1 MDNVR
6 SVQLCSI
13 MYALLY
19 NVYCIHCTHFSE
31 EIQKVKTHKLEVFL
45 FRRTSFVPA
54 FEGL

>member
-31 EIQKVKTHKLEVFL
+31 EIQKDKAHKLEVFL

-54 FEGL
+54 YEGL